1 MATAALNQNISA
13 ASGIADILQMLVG
26 KKGGIETTTTSGG
39 VQTTQTGVN
48 AADIMTQI
56 LGATGKYYGGPTL
69 SDMAAGR
76 KRAGIYGGST
86 GMTEQRFL
94 TEAATNAAV
103 AAAPINVT
111 KSPIDV
117 RITGKGMQAGMMSGG
132 TLGLGALALLAGSKK
147 GRKQVTDLYDEIFG
161 GTSAADSF
169 VENSFDSGA
178 MGEILGTTAAASV
191 ADEMSAISTIDWT
204 DAANFGAST
213 ADITDAASA
222 ADMLSG
228 GAELISGFGDAA
240 DYASAIDAVDAV
252 DGADML
258 AFAGD
263 GADFADAAGGGTPF
277 LSAGMNIM
285 QGDVGGA
292 AGNVGG
298 AVLGNMILP
307 GVGGA
312 IGSFIGGQLF
322 GDDGGCFITTATLRA
337 LGNTDDNAP
346 QLQTLR
352 HFRDTWL
359 LANHPLDIE
368 EYYRIAPQ
376 IVQSINAREDS
387 TQIWRNLWRQY
398 LSPALALIAT
408 GRNEEAYLQYREMVS
423 VATNLS
429 KD

>member
-1 MATAALNQNISA
+1 
-13 ASGIADILQMLVG
+13 
-26 KKGGIETTTTSGG
+26 
-39 VQTTQTGVN
+39 
-48 AADIMTQI
+48 
-56 LGATGKYYGGPTL
+56 
-69 SDMAAGR
+69 MAAGR
-76 KRAGIYGGST
+76 KRAGVYGGSA

-103 AAAPINVT
+103 AAAPVNIT
-111 KSPIDV
+111 KSPTDV

-132 TLGLGALALLAGSKK
+132 GLGLGALALLAGSKK
-147 GRKQVTDLYDEIFG
+147 GRKQVTDLYDEFFG

-178 MGEILGTTAAASV
+178 MGEILGTTAAASA
-191 ADEMSAISTIDWT
+191 ADEISAIATIDWT

-213 ADITDAASA
+213 ADITDVASA

-240 DYASAIDAVDAV
+240 DYASALDAADAAA
-252 DGADML
+252 GADAL

-263 GADFADAAGGGTPF
+263 GASLADAAGGIPY
-277 LSAGMNIM
+277 LSAGLNAAE
-285 QGDVGGA
+285 GDWNGAILSGIGYAVGGA
-292 AGNVGG
+292 PGAAIGNLVSN
-298 AVLGNMILP
+298 VLGE
-307 GVGGA
+307 
-312 IGSFIGGQLF
+312 S
-322 GDDGGCFITTATLRA
+322 CFITTATLHA
-337 LGNTDDNAP
+337 LGEDTGDSSP
-346 QLQTLR
+346 QLTTLR
-352 HFRDTWL
+352 HYRDTWL
-359 LANHPLDIE
+359 LANHPFDIE

-398 LSPALALIAT
+398 LSPALTLIAT